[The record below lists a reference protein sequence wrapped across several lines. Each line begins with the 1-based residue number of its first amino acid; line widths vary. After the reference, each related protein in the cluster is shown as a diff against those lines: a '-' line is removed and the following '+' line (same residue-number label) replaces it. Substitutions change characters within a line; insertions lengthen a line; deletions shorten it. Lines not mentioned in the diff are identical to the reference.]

1 MVCLANG
8 WIKLHRQ
15 LQECP
20 IWYGERFSK
29 GQAWVDLLMLANH
42 SDKDILFNGEIVTIK
57 RGQYLTSMVKLS
69 EKWLWNRKTVLSFLK
84 LLEKDKMIVRKSD
97 NKKTLITIE
106 NYEIYQSKDDDVG
119 QQNGQLNIQHTGQQ
133 RDNRLDSRTD
143 TNKNDKNEEEC
154 KNDIKLKNPNKEII
168 KRIIEYLNQKCGTH
182 YRPNSKETVQHIN
195 ARLKEGYTEDDFYIV
210 IDKKS
215 NEWIGTKQE
224 EYLRPI
230 TLFSTKFESYLNQKI
245 NKQGYHSQSA
255 QMLNDS
261 YSMMGEWA
269 RRKEME
275 VQDNDSNRICS
286 TDGSD

>member
-1 MVCLANG
+1 MSSG

-15 LQECP
+15 LQDCP

-69 EKWLWNRKTVLSFLK
+69 EKWLWNRKTVLSFLN

-119 QQNGQLNIQHTGQQ
+119 QQNGQQW
-133 RDNRLDSRTD
+133 DNRLDSRTD

-245 NKQGYHSQSA
+245 NKQGYQSQTA
-255 QMLNDS
+255 QMLSDS
-261 YSMMGEWA
+261 YDMMSEWV
-269 RRKEME
+269 RQKESE
-275 VQDNDSNRICS
+275 GCYDSKGICQS
-286 TDGSD
+286 DGGD

>member
-1 MVCLANG
+1 MSSG

-15 LQECP
+15 LQDCP

-69 EKWLWNRKTVLSFLK
+69 EKWLWNRKTVLSFLN

-119 QQNGQLNIQHTGQQ
+119 QQNGQLNIQQTGQQ
-133 RDNRLDSRTD
+133 MDNRLDSRTD

-168 KRIIEYLNQKCGTH
+168 ERIIEYLNQKCGTH
-182 YRPNSKETVQHIN
+182 YRPSSKETVQHIN
-195 ARLKEGYTEDDFYIV
+195 ARLKEGYAEDDFYIV
-210 IDKKS
+210 IDKKAD
-215 NEWIGTKQE
+215 EWIGTKQE

-245 NKQGYHSQSA
+245 NKQGYNSQTA
-255 QMLNDS
+255 QMLNESYNMMNEWVRQKESEGCYDS
-261 YSMMGEWA
+261 KG
-269 RRKEME
+269 
-275 VQDNDSNRICS
+275 ICQS
-286 TDGSD
+286 DGGD